1 MLTIEVRPDG
11 FIRHDSKKCRL
22 NFEKIPLMK
31 MRRLW
36 SAFAAPVALITLM
49 SGCASQVSAVETITD
64 VEPVS
69 ISATESA
76 SVARVIALANGS
88 AEIVAA
94 LGYKNILIGRD
105 IASTSSE
112 LSSVEV
118 VTSGHQV
125 LPEKILSLDPD
136 LVLID
141 ASTGPASALKVLRES
156 GVRLVTISEA
166 WSTTDISKKIV
177 EVAAAIGMPSAGNDL
192 NAAME
197 SFTQNIPAVPSEASA
212 VFLYLRG
219 GSAIYLVGGKGSG
232 ADSLLDAIGVKDL
245 GAQNLENPFTP
256 MSTETLSSLNP
267 DIFLVMSK
275 GLESVGGLQG
285 FLELPGVAQTNA
297 GRNRAVVAVDDSL
310 LLSFGPRTP
319 ALIESLA
326 QSINTVLSR

>member
-1 MLTIEVRPDG
+1 MAVR
-11 FIRHDSKKCRL
+11 
-22 NFEKIPLMK
+22 K
-31 MRRLW
+31 MVR
-36 SAFAAPVALITLM
+36 AIALPIVLIGLL
-49 SGCASQVSAVETITD
+49 SGCASQIEVVETITD

-69 ISATESA
+69 I
-76 SVARVIALANGS
+76 VAGNTAPVTKVIALANGS

-105 IASTSSE
+105 IASTSGE
-112 LSSVEV
+112 LESIEV

-125 LPEKILSLDPD
+125 IPEKILSLNPD

-141 ASTGPASALKVLRES
+141 ASTGPAAALKVLRES
-156 GVRLVTISEA
+156 GIKLVTISEA
-166 WSTTDISKKIV
+166 WSTTDISRKV
-177 EVAAAIGMPSAGNDL
+177 TEVAAALGMPGAGQDL

-197 SFTQNIPAVPSEASA
+197 NFTQAVAAVPDNKSA

-232 ADSLLDAIGVKDL
+232 ADSLLAAIGVRDL

-256 MSTETLSSLNP
+256 MSAETLSSLNP

-275 GLESVGGLQG
+275 GLESVGGLPG
-285 FLELPGVAQTNA
+285 FLQLPGVAQTNA
-297 GRNRAVVAVDDSL
+297 GRNSAVVAVDDSL

-319 ALIESLA
+319 ALIAALAESVK
-326 QSINTVLSR
+326 TVLSR

>member
-1 MLTIEVRPDG
+1 ME
-11 FIRHDSKKCRL
+11 
-22 NFEKIPLMK
+22 
-31 MRRLW
+31 MRKLW
-36 SAFAAPVALITLM
+36 RAGAAPVALIALL
-49 SGCASQVSAVETITD
+49 SGCSSQVSAVETITD

-88 AEIVAA
+88 AEIISA

-125 LPEKILSLDPD
+125 LPEKVLSLNPD

-141 ASTGPASALKVLRES
+141 ATTGPASALKVLRES

-166 WSTTDISKKIV
+166 WSTADISKKIV
-177 EVAAAIGMPSAGNDL
+177 EVAAAIGVPAAGSNL
-192 NAAME
+192 NAAMQ
-197 SFTQNIPAVPSEASA
+197 SFAQNIPAVPSKTSA

-232 ADSLLDAIGVKDL
+232 ADSLLEAIGVNDL
-245 GAQNLENPFTP
+245 GAQSFENPFTP
-256 MSTETLSSLNP
+256 MSAETLSLLNP

-285 FLELPGVAQTNA
+285 FLELPGVGQSNA
-297 GRNRAVVAVDDSL
+297 GRNSAVVAVDDSL

-319 ALIESLA
+319 ALIASLA
-326 QSINTVLSR
+326 ASINSVLSR